1 MFLLGWWGEL
11 FLCDS
16 LVSLWC
22 GEQYLE
28 LWSVTAGSCCHYR
41 QPVISWLILK
51 IVLSFVFNRIT
62 LIVSPGCLLRLN
74 WDKYTVKQEGT
85 GGNRKVQEGT
95 RRHRGVQ
102 EAQSPQQ
109 TPRLALGEF
118 LSETETKN
126 IKISIASLLNFR
138 AWQGSDQTG
147 ISSWSWSLPSRLIGG
162 EDWCKI
168 SAGIWSDPP

>member
-1 MFLLGWWGEL
+1 M
-11 FLCDS
+11 
-16 LVSLWC
+16 
-22 GEQYLE
+22 
-28 LWSVTAGSCCHYR
+28 
-41 QPVISWLILK
+41 ILK

-95 RRHRGVQ
+95 RRYRGYRGVK
-102 EAQSPQQ
+102 EGQSPQQ

-126 IKISIASLLNFR
+126 IKISIVSLLNFR
-138 AWQGSDQTG
+138 A
-147 ISSWSWSLPSRLIGG
+147 
-162 EDWCKI
+162 
-168 SAGIWSDPP
+168 